1 MISPLS
7 PKYPLKDLI
16 NRQFAFIWVKVFKN
30 GPSKI
35 FARQLLIKFTLLI
48 LENRDPYILILM
60 RIQNP
65 IRRLGWS
72 VFAKIVK
79 GFLNTP
85 SIYS

>member
-1 MISPLS
+1 M
-7 PKYPLKDLI
+7 
-16 NRQFAFIWVKVFKN
+16 NRQLAFISVKVFKN
-30 GPSKI
+30 GQSKI
-35 FARQLLIKFTLLI
+35 FARQLIKNFTLFV
-48 LENRDPYILILM
+48 LENLDPYILILM